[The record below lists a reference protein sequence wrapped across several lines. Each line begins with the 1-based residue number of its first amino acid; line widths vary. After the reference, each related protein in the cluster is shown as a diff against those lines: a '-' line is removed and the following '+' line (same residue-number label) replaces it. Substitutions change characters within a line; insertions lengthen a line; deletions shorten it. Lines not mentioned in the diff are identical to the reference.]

1 MNLVAILIAFGLEQ
15 WRAFRWRVGVQKLFG
30 RYAHFLERR
39 FNDGTEQQG
48 ALSAALAVGPLV
60 AIAAAGYWALDA
72 AHPVLGLAWNVA
84 ILYLLVGFR
93 HFSHAFTAIGDAL
106 RAGDA
111 ISARKR
117 LAAWRGADAS
127 AAPAEE
133 IPKLAIEQGIED
145 SYRHV
150 FGTLFWFLVLPGP
163 AGAVLYRLTVLLA
176 GQWQRVA
183 VTPMGHQL
191 ASFGQPVQR
200 LLYWLDWIPVRLTAL
215 TFAVVGDFEDAV
227 YCWRVQARQWPSI
240 HDGILLASGAGALG
254 IRVGGIMTDSTGEPE
269 FRPELGIGEPAD
281 TDVLPGAIGL
291 VWRALLV
298 WVAVLLLL
306 TVAYWAPGG
315 TLGTS

>member
-1 MNLVAILIAFGLEQ
+1 
-15 WRAFRWRVGVQKLFG
+15 
-30 RYAHFLERR
+30 
-39 FNDGTEQQG
+39 
-48 ALSAALAVGPLV
+48 
-60 AIAAAGYWALDA
+60 
-72 AHPVLGLAWNVA
+72 
-84 ILYLLVGFR
+84 
-93 HFSHAFTAIGDAL
+93 
-106 RAGDA
+106 
-111 ISARKR
+111 
-117 LAAWRGADAS
+117 
-127 AAPAEE
+127 
-133 IPKLAIEQGIED
+133 
-145 SYRHV
+145 
-150 FGTLFWFLVLPGP
+150 
-163 AGAVLYRLTVLLA
+163 
-176 GQWQRVA
+176 
-183 VTPMGHQL
+183 
-191 ASFGQPVQR
+191 VQR

-281 TDVLPGAIGL
+281 TDVLPSAIGL